1 MDKERIITGE
11 ELLED
16 TFDENIRP
24 QHLNEYIGQKE
35 AKEML
40 KKLC

>member
-24 QHLNEYIGQKE
+24 QVLNGFV
-35 AKEML
+35 
-40 KKLC
+40 